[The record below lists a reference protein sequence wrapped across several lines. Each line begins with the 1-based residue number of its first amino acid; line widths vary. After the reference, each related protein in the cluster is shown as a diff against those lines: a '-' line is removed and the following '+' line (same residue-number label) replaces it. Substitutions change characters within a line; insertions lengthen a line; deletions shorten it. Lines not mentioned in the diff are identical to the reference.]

1 VADHDPADQVPPP
14 AGPAR
19 PVVAVARHAEQY
31 RPGRL
36 TDVFRPPATEHA
48 PVVLLWHG
56 SGPDEREVLA
66 PLAAAVARRGPLVLV
81 PDWRSDDPVVGPVEL
96 LDSIEFAR
104 ATSGELGGDAGRIV
118 LAGWSLG
125 ANAAAA
131 VAEHPALV
139 GGWHP
144 SGLVGLAGSYD
155 ASPFDGRRDAGEPVG
170 GAGRPAL
177 VAHGSA
183 DPVVPLAGSVAA
195 AGRLAGDGWRVVLR
209 QIDTD
214 HAGIIGTEYNPW
226 RSLCVPTT
234 DPGRLVV
241 LDAVA
246 AAVAA
251 VALGPG

>member
-1 VADHDPADQVPPP
+1 VAEDPPGRGPSRPSRP
-14 AGPAR
+14 AT
-19 PVVAVARHAEQY
+19 AVAHHAEQY

-36 TDVFRPPATEHA
+36 TDVFRPPGSAGA

-66 PLAAAVARRGPLVLV
+66 PLAAGIARLGPLVLV

-96 LDSIEFAR
+96 LDSITFTR
-104 ATSGELGGDAGRIV
+104 ATAGELGGDPGRIV

-131 VAEHPALV
+131 VAERPDIAD
-139 GGWHP
+139 GWHP

-155 ASPFDGRRDAGEPVG
+155 ESPFDGRPGAGDPVG

-177 VAHGSA
+177 VAHGTE
-183 DPVVPLAGSVAA
+183 DPVVPPAGSVAA
-195 AGRLAGDGWRVVLR
+195 AARLAEAGWRVVLR
-209 QIDTD
+209 QVATD

-226 RSLCVPTT
+226 RKHCVPTA
-234 DPGRLVV
+234 DPGRLEV
-241 LDAVA
+241 LEAVA
-246 AAVAA
+246 RAVAA
-251 VALGPG
+251 VVLGPD

>member
-1 VADHDPADQVPPP
+1 MADDPSGGGSPL
-14 AGPAR
+14 PAR
-19 PVVAVARHAEQY
+19 PAVAVAHHAEQY

-36 TDVFRPPATEHA
+36 TDVFRPPGSVGA

-66 PLAAAVARRGPLVLV
+66 PLAAGIARLGPLVLV

-96 LDSIEFAR
+96 VDSITFAR
-104 ATSGELGGDAGRIV
+104 ASAGELGGDPGRIV

-131 VAEHPALV
+131 VAERPGIAD
-139 GGWHP
+139 GWHP

-155 ASPFDGRRDAGEPVG
+155 VSPFDGRSDAGDPVG

-177 VAHGSA
+177 VAHGTE
-183 DPVVPLAGSVAA
+183 DPVVPPAGSVAG
-195 AGRLAGDGWRVVLR
+195 AGRLAEGGWRVVLR
-209 QIDTD
+209 QLDTD

-226 RSLCVPTT
+226 RKRCVPTT
-234 DPGRLVV
+234 DPGRLA
-241 LDAVA
+241 LLGAVA
-246 AAVAA
+246 RAVASA
-251 VALGPG
+251 ALGPG

>member
-1 VADHDPADQVPPP
+1 VAH
-14 AGPAR
+14 
-19 PVVAVARHAEQY
+19 HAEQY

-36 TDVFRPPATEHA
+36 TDVFRPPASVGA

-66 PLAAAVARRGPLVLV
+66 PLAAGIARLGPLVLV

-96 LDSIEFAR
+96 LDSITFTR
-104 ATSGELGGDAGRIV
+104 ATAGELGGDPGRIV

-131 VAEHPALV
+131 VAERPDIAD
-139 GGWHP
+139 GWHP

-155 ASPFDGRRDAGEPVG
+155 ESPFDGRPGAGDPVG

-177 VAHGSA
+177 VAHGTE
-183 DPVVPLAGSVAA
+183 DPVVPPAGSVAA
-195 AGRLAGDGWRVVLR
+195 AARLAEAGWRVVLR
-209 QIDTD
+209 QVSTD

-226 RSLCVPTT
+226 RKHCVPTA
-234 DPGRLVV
+234 DPGRLEV
-241 LDAVA
+241 LEAVA
-246 AAVAA
+246 RAVAA
-251 VALGPG
+251 VALGPD